1 MEEETKVSKGNKMHV
16 CGRERKWCWAL
27 HGDIQLGADS
37 MDTIHYYLLP
47 TIYSNLRNTK
57 ISFLEKSYKFFISF
71 ITFEL
76 IEQIVSCH

>member
-1 MEEETKVSKGNKMHV
+1 
-16 CGRERKWCWAL
+16 
-27 HGDIQLGADS
+27 